1 MLHKYVIEMCENFG
15 IVVGVDVHYI
25 KQKRAVRT
33 MVAHGFYV
41 YQIMLG
47 YKMCEFGK
55 CEMGISPGTVVMI

>member
-15 IVVGVDVHYI
+15 VVVGVDVHYI

-47 YKMCEFGK
+47 YKM
-55 CEMGISPGTVVMI
+55 